1 MEVLVGRGV
10 KWNKNDVLMYEENP
24 VFIWKEKT
32 LLQAYSLPPSAFA
45 MTTTPVI
52 LQSVSKLSV
61 LTGAIKLRND
71 YTVY

>member
-1 MEVLVGRGV
+1 
-10 KWNKNDVLMYEENP
+10 
-24 VFIWKEKT
+24 
-32 LLQAYSLPPSAFA
+32 

-71 YTVY
+71 YTMY